1 MESDNIMKFLKSII
15 LKVVALCLVFASFTP
30 ATVYAAEDTSISPY
44 ASYYL
49 DTYNTYICRVGTGG
63 QIQVWFDVMGTGTMD
78 EIGVLSIELYE
89 VSSDGTETWLK
100 TFRHESNSSM
110 LIEDDWYHCSYV
122 SYQGSSS
129 KTYKAYVCIWAGK
142 NGSGDTRYMWATMV

>member
-1 MESDNIMKFLKSII
+1 MKSTNSLLLK
-15 LKVVALCLVFASFTP
+15 LVALCLVFTLCAPVTAY
-30 ATVYAAEDTSISPY
+30 ATENTSISPY

-49 DTYNTYICRVGTGG
+49 DTYNTYICRVGTSGKI
-63 QIQVWFDVMGTGTMD
+63 QIWFDVMGTGTMD

-89 VSSDGTETWLK
+89 VDSNGKETWLK
-100 TFRHESNSSM
+100 TYLHEDYESM
-110 LIEDDWYHCSYV
+110 LIKDDWFHSSYV
-122 SYQGSSS
+122 SYQGSTS

>member
-1 MESDNIMKFLKSII
+1 MKSQYSLFYKL
-15 LKVVALCLVFASFTP
+15 VALCLIVVMCVP
-30 ATVYAAEDTSISPY
+30 ATAYAAENTTVVPR

-49 DTYNTYICRVGTGG
+49 DTYNTYICRVGTNG
-63 QIQVWFDVMGTGTMD
+63 QIQIWFDVMGTGTMD

-89 VSSDGTETWLK
+89 VSSNGSETWVK
-100 TFRHESNSSM
+100 TFLHENYSSM
-110 LIEDDWYHCSYV
+110 LIEDDWFHSSYV
-122 SYQGSSS
+122 SYYGSTN

>member
-1 MESDNIMKFLKSII
+1 MKHRKSLFLK
-15 LKVVALCLVFASFTP
+15 VTALCLVLILAFPLPVSATADDSVTP
-30 ATVYAAEDTSISPY
+30 R

-49 DTYNTYICRVGTGG
+49 TAYNTYICDLGGGNIQIWYEVTGTGY
-63 QIQVWFDVMGTGTMD
+63 MD

-89 VSSDGTETWLK
+89 VKSDGSLKWLK
-100 TFRHESNSSM
+100 TFQHEDYSSM
-110 LIEDDWYHCSYV
+110 LSYNDDYIYSYV

-142 NGSGDTRYMWATMV
+142 NGNGDTRYMWALE